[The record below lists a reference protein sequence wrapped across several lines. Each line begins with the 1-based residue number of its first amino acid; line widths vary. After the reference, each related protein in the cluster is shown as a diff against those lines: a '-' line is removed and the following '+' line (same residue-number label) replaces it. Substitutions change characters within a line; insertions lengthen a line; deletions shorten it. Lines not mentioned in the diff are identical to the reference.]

1 MHRIEA
7 LLQAGRPVTWLF
19 AGDSITQGAV
29 HTRGW
34 RDYTQLFRER
44 LGERAR
50 NEDVVINTA
59 VGGWSLRPLAA
70 RLEGRV
76 LRFRPDA
83 VFFLFR
89 TNDAAGGPEGL
100 DGFRA
105 TYADVVGRVLQAGV
119 VAVVLQTTVPL
130 MPLDLGSLAA
140 MGMPAGKLEGVRRR
154 LACLPDFVEATR
166 QVAADLDVPL
176 VDHWAVWQQVGF
188 RVGQLSEGL
197 FHANEYGHRL
207 LARTLLRACGLWD
220 EASWTCRQFIA
231 ADV

>member
-1 MHRIEA
+1 MHRIET
-7 LLQAGRPVTWLF
+7 LLRADRPVTWLF

-29 HTRGW
+29 HTRGG

-44 LGERAR
+44 LGEQAR

-59 VGGWSLRPLAA
+59 VGGWSLGPLAD
-70 RLEGRV
+70 RLEERV

-83 VFFLFR
+83 VFLLFG
-89 TNDAAGGPEGL
+89 TNDAAGGSGGPAAY
-100 DGFRA
+100 RA
-105 TYADVVGRVLQAGV
+105 AYLDVVGRLGQGGV
-119 VAVVLQTTVPL
+119 EAIVLQTTVPL
-130 MPLDLGSLAA
+130 MPLDVGLLATL
-140 MGMPAGKLEGVRRR
+140 GMPPGKLEGVRRR
-154 LACLPDFVEATR
+154 LARLPEFVEATR
-166 QVAADLDVPL
+166 RVAAELGVPL

-207 LARTLLRACGLWD
+207 MARTLFRACGLWD
-220 EASWTCRQFIA
+220 EASWTCRLFIP